1 MSKMEQVKGEAIKM
15 GTLGQLAAPSNG
27 PVDVLFVA
35 GEHSGD
41 QHAALIA
48 KDIRKSHP
56 DWRMA
61 AAGGPSLKR
70 EGVQLLYDLTRHSV
84 VGLVEV
90 LRHYG
95 EFKCIFESLIK
106 WITVHQPRVIV
117 LVDYPGF
124 NLRLADALRKRGISR
139 KGGGAVAV
147 YQYISPQIW
156 AWKAKRRFKMA
167 RILDGLGVIFPF
179 EVKCYADTDLPVAFV
194 GHPFARDDYKNPL
207 RYDPEGPIL
216 LLPGSRKQ
224 AVSRIF
230 PLMLESILA
239 YKSAGGS
246 RRCVCLYPE
255 ESMRLMLEDVIGQAH
270 IDSGLISLR
279 PAEQGTTASA
289 VLTSSGTMSLNCA
302 LVGLPGVIVYV
313 AHPFT
318 MWVGRRLVNIEWLGI
333 ANLLLNRCLYTEYL
347 QEQATPE
354 RLAKILEDIYS
365 NPDARAPFAAGA
377 EEILAKLHTA
387 NATNMVAQIEQ
398 LIGTD

>member
-1 MSKMEQVKGEAIKM
+1 MSTADIELSPPA
-15 GTLGQLAAPSNG
+15 SG

-48 KDIRKSHP
+48 RDIQQAHP
-56 DWRMA
+56 DWQMA
-61 AAGGPSLKR
+61 AMGGPSLKLA
-70 EGVQLLYDLTRHSV
+70 GVQLLFDLTRHSV

-95 EFKCIFESLIK
+95 EFKRIFEALVG
-106 WITVHQPRVIV
+106 WIGAHQPKVVV

-139 KGGGAVAV
+139 KGGGNVAV
-147 YQYISPQIW
+147 YQYVSPQIW

-167 RILDGLGVIFPF
+167 KILDGLGVIFPF
-179 EVKCYADTDLPVAFV
+179 ELDCYTDTNLPVAFV
-194 GHPFARDDYKNPL
+194 GHPFARKDYSNPL

-230 PLMLESILA
+230 PVMLKTIAA
-239 YKSAGGS
+239 YRASGGT

-255 ESMRLMLEDVIGQAH
+255 DSIRLILEDVIGREH
-270 IDSGLISLR
+270 VDSGMVSLR

-302 LVGLPGVIVYV
+302 LAGLPGAIVYV

-318 MWVGRRLVNIEWLGI
+318 TWLGRRLVSIEWLGI
-333 ANLLLNRCLYTEYL
+333 ANLVLGRCLYPEFI
-347 QEQATPE
+347 QEAAKPEVLATLLRDTLADPE
-354 RLAKILEDIYS
+354 AHGVFS
-365 NPDARAPFAAGA
+365 AGSK
-377 EEILAKLHTA
+377 EVFGKLH
-387 NATNMVAQIEQ
+387 ATDASNMVTQIVQ
-398 LIGTD
+398 LVGLD